1 MGGIVCGCLPA
12 VPAVFRYVVP
22 KLRGSEDR
30 CDMGAVVQMGQVEKA
45 EREFEARGFNP
56 NSMGELCHINVVGAV

>member
-30 CDMGAVVQMGQVEKA
+30 CNMGAVVQMEQVDKEGCEFDA
-45 EREFEARGFNP
+45 REFGC
-56 NSMGELCHINVVGAV
+56 NSVGGLCHISAV